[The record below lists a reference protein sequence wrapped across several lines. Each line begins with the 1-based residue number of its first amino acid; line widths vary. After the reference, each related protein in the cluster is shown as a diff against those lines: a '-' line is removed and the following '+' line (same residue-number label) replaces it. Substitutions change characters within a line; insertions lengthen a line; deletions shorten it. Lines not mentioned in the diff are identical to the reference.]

1 MHTYLL
7 QQLYPKHL
15 IYRRG
20 NLKMNHNFTSVF
32 SSVVGRP
39 VPERPGAEPKSF
51 CAPAGAPGQYA
62 SAPRPGPN
70 QK

>member
-20 NLKMNHNFTSVF
+20 NLKMNHNFPLYF
-32 SSVVGRP
+32 SCG
-39 VPERPGAEPKSF
+39 
-51 CAPAGAPGQYA
+51 
-62 SAPRPGPN
+62 APRPGAPRGGA
-70 QK
+70 QVILRPGWGAGAVRKRPTPRS

>member
-20 NLKMNHNFTSVF
+20 NLKMNHNFPLYF
-32 SSVVGRP
+32 P
-39 VPERPGAEPKSF
+39 VLWGAPSRSPPGAEPKSF
-51 CAPAGAPGQYA
+51 YAPAGAPGQYA